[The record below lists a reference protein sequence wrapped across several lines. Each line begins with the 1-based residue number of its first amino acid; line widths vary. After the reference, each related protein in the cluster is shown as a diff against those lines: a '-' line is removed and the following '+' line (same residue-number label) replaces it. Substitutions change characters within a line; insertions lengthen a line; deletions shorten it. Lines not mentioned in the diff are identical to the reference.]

1 MGISNLLDQLAAPE
15 QSQMTGWCTSG
26 VLIAHIV
33 RNRSILRAHCSRIA
47 FSRLLTR
54 QLVRSQQKTNVVPLG
69 MEARLQFEAP
79 TMITSARQLVE
90 KRFVWDQ
97 STHQN
102 FRTSW
107 QTRVTV
113 KSKRRP
119 RLTEAAISSP
129 SLARF
134 SSRDSSVPR
143 TDC

>member
-1 MGISNLLDQLAAPE
+1 VHQRRPHRAYRQKSLDPSGTLFSNSVFQAAD
-15 QSQMTGWCTSG
+15 ST
-26 VLIAHIV
+26 A
-33 RNRSILRAHCSRIA
+33 CSLPA
-47 FSRLLTR
+47 
-54 QLVRSQQKTNVVPLG
+54 KTNVVPLG

-79 TMITSARQLVE
+79 TMITPARQLVE